1 MAYPG
6 AHERLVAAMEEGLRS
21 VAQSGPTSDTAAD
34 ALWRE
39 TSADLD
45 GFLLPQMTRLD
56 VLHADPERFV
66 RDDILEN
73 LGPLAME
80 GADAVRDY
88 LNEPAAEPIE
98 PDMAMEWIEDDA
110 KALAE
115 MTSNRSVKSEE
126 IFRRLE
132 KVAQRHLGV
141 SIQEAFVEAH
151 ANVPEYAHMMRE
163 QVRMP
168 GIEYMFHADFLEDA
182 AAAFRE
188 GQEQLKADVKQL
200 QEAGYTPDEMAH
212 VIDAQTG
219 TYEDEISRLNVTA
232 IASWQ
237 GPDQQLVQTLE
248 DEWQMVSTLGTPE
261 SINTFVNEVQSRVE
275 AMEQQQEQ
283 LEQTMLDR
291 IYTMGACISEPYHEQ
306 VVSEL
311 NSLGVDGTAF
321 RIAMTTSE
329 RETLIEGIPSHRS
342 SALDRDIRPELRNF
356 RETDR
361 SEDKSAPLNLPPLL
375 RAAAFPTQPAT
386 RAEPA
391 REQERPAGWRETLV
405 SKFKNN
411 TQER

>member
-6 AHERLVAAMEEGLRS
+6 AHERLVAAMEAGLRS

-45 GFLLPQMTRLD
+45 GFLLPQMTLLD
-56 VLHADPERFV
+56 VLKADPERFV

-80 GADAVRDY
+80 GPDAVRDY
-88 LNEPAAEPIE
+88 LNEPAAEPID

-115 MTSNRSVKSEE
+115 MTSNTSVKSEE
-126 IFRRLE
+126 IFHRLE

-141 SIQEAFVEAH
+141 SVQEAFVEAH
-151 ANVPEYAHMMRE
+151 ANVPEYARMMRE
-163 QVRMP
+163 QVNMP

-200 QEAGYTPDEMAH
+200 QEAGYTPDEMAF

-219 TYEDEISRLNVTA
+219 TFIDELVSVDTA
-232 IASWQ
+232 SIASWQ
-237 GPDQQLVQTLE
+237 GPDHKLVQALE
-248 DEWQMVSTLGTPE
+248 DELQMVSALGTPE
-261 SINTFVNEVQSRVE
+261 SINRFVNEVQSH
-275 AMEQQQEQ
+275 AHGMDKQQQE

-291 IYTMGACISEPYHEQ
+291 IYTMGACVSEPYHER

-311 NSLGVDGTAF
+311 NSLGIDGTAF
-321 RIAMTTSE
+321 HIAMSTPE
-329 RETLIEGIPSHRS
+329 RQEMLKDIRS
-342 SALDRDIRPELRNF
+342 SAMDQVCRDVRPDVRNF

-361 SEDKSAPLNLPPLL
+361 SEDKSAPLSLPPLL
-375 RAAAFPTQPAT
+375 RSTAFPAQAT
-386 RAEPA
+386 MQAEPA
-391 REQERPAGWRETLV
+391 PQQERPAGWREAFR
-405 SKFKNN
+405 SKFKHNA
-411 TQER
+411 QER